1 MIWCST
7 TSHSTDFW
15 RGREEEDEIRHLI
28 LLLCMLEG
36 GWVYDIMRFS
46 GRIRSQDGDFQV
58 SIEHRCILFLSQF
71 YFGKLNFIH
80 GHTLLLGFWMMR
92 LTLHVTWG
100 LLCFNGQNNREK
112 AWMMMTLFFLSP
124 FSYLCLLE
132 EVIRCIGALHQSY
145 CSFVWW
151 CIEMLAWW
159 MKFIG
164 TSGCDRWHARL
175 YGVRNIWNDFV
186 VIRDMKGAKFCSWK
200 N

>member
-1 MIWCST
+1 MMFYDFSQHRLLKGQGRGGRDLASHTATVHAGRWVGIWHYAFQWADKKSRWRFPGFHRA
-7 TSHSTDFW
+7 SLHSVPLPVLF
-15 RGREEEDEIRHLI
+15 REAKFHTWPHASLGILDDEVDAS
-28 LLLCMLEG
+28 C
-36 GWVYDIMRFS
+36 Y
-46 GRIRSQDGDFQV
+46 
-58 SIEHRCILFLSQF
+58 
-71 YFGKLNFIH
+71 
-80 GHTLLLGFWMMR
+80 
-92 LTLHVTWG
+92 WG